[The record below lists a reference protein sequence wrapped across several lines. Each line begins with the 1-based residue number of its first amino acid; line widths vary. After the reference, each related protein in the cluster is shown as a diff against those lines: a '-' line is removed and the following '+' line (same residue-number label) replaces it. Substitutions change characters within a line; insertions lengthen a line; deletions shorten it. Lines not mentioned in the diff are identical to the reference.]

1 MSFLKDIKPENKRL
15 TILCVSI
22 SVTLIAIALIT
33 AAATTGCF
41 DVFLDG
47 LFGLAEAKK

>member
-15 TILCVSI
+15 TTLCVSI
-22 SVTLIAIALIT
+22 SITLIAIALIT
-33 AAATTGCF
+33 AAATTGSF

>member
-22 SVTLIAIALIT
+22 SITLIAIALIT
-33 AAATTGCF
+33 AAATTGYF

>member
-22 SVTLIAIALIT
+22 SVTLIAVALIT

-41 DVFLDG
+41 DTFLDG
-47 LFGLAEAKK
+47 LFGLAAKK